1 MQKGKEIFA
10 LQHNSPKFTR
20 AVCYHNEKQDRC
32 AAETVRD
39 PIRKGQGK
47 GMIRTT
53 CRIAFTTDGESLT
66 VRLSGE
72 IDHHAAAEVRERIDA
87 EIHALRPRATVLDLS
102 GIDFMDSAGLGLIM
116 GRIALM
122 KRLGGETVLKNPTE
136 KVLKIVRLS
145 GLERMMKIMRE
156 GDRDATEGE

>member
-1 MQKGKEIFA
+1 
-10 LQHNSPKFTR
+10 
-20 AVCYHNEKQDRC
+20 
-32 AAETVRD
+32 
-39 PIRKGQGK
+39 
-47 GMIRTT
+47 MIRTT

-87 EIHALRPRATVLDLS
+87 EIHALHPRVTVLDLS

-122 KRLGGETVLKNPTE
+122 KRLGGETALKNPTE
-136 KVLKIVRLS
+136 KVLRIVRLS